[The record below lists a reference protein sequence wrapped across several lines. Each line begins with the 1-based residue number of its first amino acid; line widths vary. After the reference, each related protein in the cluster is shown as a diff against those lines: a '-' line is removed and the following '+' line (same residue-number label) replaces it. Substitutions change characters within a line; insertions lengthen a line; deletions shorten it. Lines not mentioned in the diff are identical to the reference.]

1 MDLTSAAAATD
12 DPLQGF
18 SIDDDDDLD
27 LVDEDVTVL
36 DPLRTAVGE
45 GTTSRSTADVAADA
59 AEDDGGGGTSIGSS
73 SSGAARITALMS
85 SLNSSLSEERMAA
98 LAPPAA
104 IDSHPP
110 PSAAV
115 APSAAVID
123 SLPPPSAAA
132 SLLKNNQESIVAEA
146 LSHLGNE
153 TSPTITTTVTVVE
166 SSTNGPATH
175 PRERQQQQQR
185 PVAPSI
191 KKVPQHANIGN
202 IGSSVSSATSSLA
215 ARIGGAAGSI
225 SGSGGGG
232 SSGGGTSNS
241 GPSWYENVASQAG
254 SLARKTASSLQD
266 AAATAVSSLDQQ
278 VVRGSAAAAGPA
290 SPAVGAAAIP
300 APMAMQSQQPH
311 MQQPSQ
317 MAAYSFQQKPQRPMG
332 AGGAQP
338 ATVST
343 SAATLTPTPTTSL
356 HGQPSQPEMDNSMKS
371 ALLASALEG
380 AGDSLLPGERV
391 IMFLSH
397 LSNVRDSA
405 GTNTGVGTD
414 YDLMMCDRESNSL
427 ASLLPPSVT
436 TQSGQT
442 AVQATGG
449 LPSSNSVIWCCA
461 MTFYRIIL
469 FAYRECD
476 FPATTK
482 VSDGSD
488 VGYSMGSSDDLTDI
502 GAATVGGEAAAEKAC
517 SKLKNDEWQAS
528 TAALDEVIRTA
539 SVSRQYQLTQNW
551 ARRQQRRHH
560 VLQMPLAS
568 IERVERV
575 SQYTGGALAAA
586 QVPYTTSSNSLGLT
600 LYGKDNFRHLGF
612 TAPNYNDAVR
622 AHDAL
627 NTYAFPGRRNLGYLF
642 AFESRRTEVMASI
655 QKIENAST
663 GASTSNTGTIPQQSM
678 QQQIITARCTHRR
691 YEPRKEFGRLGV
703 LDSREGTSNPSPW
716 KIIQSLNSTY
726 TLCPSYPSILVGP
739 RQISDDSAEGQRLLR
754 RVAAFRSEGRMP
766 VLTWGNAVDG
776 ASIWRSSQPR
786 VGLQGNRSSADEHY
800 LRTIAES
807 AANAALSA
815 DKARHLLK
823 IPGRQ
828 FLQSLIGGTNEEYLL
843 MQSSPSGRP
852 PICLKIMDLR
862 PKSSA
867 VANRTQGYG
876 YENTSY
882 YTGCDISFFGIGNIH
897 SVRDSYQKISALC
910 QSPLTNDVQ
919 WSQLVE
925 DTKWLNHIRLILS
938 ASWQTAFHVRYNR
951 LPVLL
956 HCSHGWDRT
965 SQVAALSELLLDPF
979 YRTKV
984 GFSTLIEKDFLAFG
998 HPFHTRCGH
1007 GEGKGER
1014 GGVGAGQVGGGGD
1027 EGQLSPIFIQF
1038 LDCSF
1043 QLVNQYPEYF
1053 EFNAEYLLVLSEH
1066 VYSCRFGT
1074 LLCDTERER
1083 ELVAGI
1089 RQRTHCLWEY
1099 LDSRND
1105 LTNPGYYKEADTLMM
1120 PLPTLLRNVTL
1131 WVDRHCMYGPKPT
1144 VRCLA
1149 PSVIDD
1155 LYRSVTAVAAAD
1167 DENDDSAYLIG
1178 PTPFSASSQSITG
1191 ATQWALQQAEQWKR
1205 VADCRQL
1212 EINELKKRLE
1222 LKEVEE

>member
-27 LVDEDVTVL
+27 LVDEEVTVL
-36 DPLRTAVGE
+36 DPLRTAVGK
-45 GTTSRSTADVAADA
+45 GAISSITGGADA
-59 AEDDGGGGTSIGSS
+59 ASGNSGGGTSIGSS
-73 SSGAARITALMS
+73 SSGGAARITALMS

-98 LAPPAA
+98 VAPSAV

-110 PSAAV
+110 PSAA
-115 APSAAVID
+115 
-123 SLPPPSAAA
+123 A
-132 SLLKNNQESIVAEA
+132 SLLRNNQESIVAEA

-153 TSPTITTTVTVVE
+153 TAAAATVAE
-166 SSTNGPATH
+166 SSTNGPADTYSRGRH
-175 PRERQQQQQR
+175 QEQQR
-185 PVAPSI
+185 PVAPS
-191 KKVPQHANIGN
+191 KNKTPQHANIG
-202 IGSSVSSATSSLA
+202 IISSSVSSATSSLA
-215 ARIGGAAGSI
+215 ARMGGAAGSI

-232 SSGGGTSNS
+232 DNGGGTTTSNNS

-278 VVRGSAAAAGPA
+278 VVRGSASAAGPA

-300 APMAMQSQQPH
+300 AQMAMLSQQPH
-311 MQQPSQ
+311 MQQPPQ
-317 MAAYSFQQKPQRPMG
+317 AAAYSFQQQPQRPMG

-338 ATVST
+338 AAVSPL
-343 SAATLTPTPTTSL
+343 AATLTPTPTTSL
-356 HGQPSQPEMDNSMKS
+356 HGQLSQPEMDNSMKS

-414 YDLMMCDRESNSL
+414 YDLMTCDREGNSL
-427 ASLLPPSVT
+427 ASMLPPSVT
-436 TQSGQT
+436 AQSEQA

-449 LPSSNSVIWCCA
+449 LPLSNSVIWCCA

-476 FPATTK
+476 IQATTK
-482 VSDGSD
+482 TSDGSD
-488 VGYSMGSSDDLTDI
+488 AGNSMGSSDDTTDI
-502 GAATVGGEAAAEKAC
+502 GALTVGGDAATEKAC
-517 SKLKNDEWQAS
+517 SKLNSDECQAS
-528 TAALDEVIRTA
+528 AAALDEVIRTA

-560 VLQMPLAS
+560 VIQMPLAS
-568 IERVERV
+568 IEKVERV

-586 QVPYTTSSNSLGLT
+586 QVPYTTSNNSLGLT
-600 LYGKDNFRHLGF
+600 VYGKHNFRHLSF

-663 GASTSNTGTIPQQSM
+663 GASTRSSNAGTIPQQSV

-815 DKARHLLK
+815 DKVRHLLK

-828 FLQSLIGGTNEEYLL
+828 FLQTLIGGTNEEDLL
-843 MQSSPSGRP
+843 MQSPPSGRP

-897 SVRDSYQKISALC
+897 AVRDSYQKISSLC

-984 GFSTLIEKDFLAFG
+984 GFSTLIEKDFMAFG

-1014 GGVGAGQVGGGGD
+1014 GGVGTGQVGGGGD

-1038 LDCSF
+1038 LDCCF

-1144 VRCLA
+1144 VRCVA
-1149 PSVIDD
+1149 PSVIDY
-1155 LYRSVTAVAAAD
+1155 LYRSVTAVSAAD
-1167 DENDDSAYLIG
+1167 DENDDSADSIG
-1178 PTPFSASSQSITG
+1178 PTPFSASSQTITG

-1222 LKEVEE
+1222 LKEVKE

>member
-1 MDLTSAAAATD
+1 MDLAPAAAAAATDDPLTD

-45 GTTSRSTADVAADA
+45 GAAIKSAPGGAADA
-59 AEDDGGGGTSIGSS
+59 AGGDSGGGTSTSIGIS
-73 SSGAARITALMS
+73 SSGAAQITALMS
-85 SLNSSLSEERMAA
+85 SLGEERMAG
-98 LAPPAA
+98 LAPSAV

-110 PSAAV
+110 PSAA
-115 APSAAVID
+115 
-123 SLPPPSAAA
+123 A
-132 SLLKNNQESIVAEA
+132 SLLRNNQESIVAEA

-153 TSPTITTTVTVVE
+153 NAAAATVLE
-166 SSTNGPATH
+166 RSTNGPAPY

-191 KKVPQHANIGN
+191 NKTPQHANIGS

-215 ARIGGAAGSI
+215 ARIGGATGSI
-225 SGSGGGG
+225 SGAGVGGGG
-232 SSGGGTSNS
+232 GTSSSNS

-290 SPAVGAAAIP
+290 SPEVGAAAIP
-300 APMAMQSQQPH
+300 APMAMLSQQPH
-311 MQQPSQ
+311 MRQPSQ
-317 MAAYSFQQKPQRPMG
+317 TAPYSFQQQPQRPMG

-343 SAATLTPTPTTSL
+343 SAASLTSTPTTSL
-356 HGQPSQPEMDNSMKS
+356 HGQTSQPEMDNSMKS

-391 IMFLSH
+391 IMFISH

-414 YDLMMCDRESNSL
+414 YDLMTCDRESNSL
-427 ASLLPPSVT
+427 ASVLPPPVT
-436 TQSGQT
+436 TQSGQA
-442 AVQATGG
+442 AVQSTGG
-449 LPSSNSVIWCCA
+449 QPSSNSVIWCCA

-476 FPATTK
+476 FPPTTK
-482 VSDGSD
+482 ISDGSNA
-488 VGYSMGSSDDLTDI
+488 GNNHSTGSSDDQTDL
-502 GAATVGGEAAAEKAC
+502 GAATVGGDAVTEKAC
-517 SKLKNDEWQAS
+517 SELNSDECQAT

-539 SVSRQYQLTQNW
+539 SVSRHYQLTQNW

-575 SQYTGGALAAA
+575 SQYTGGALTAA
-586 QVPYTTSSNSLGLT
+586 QVPYITSSGTSNSLGLT

-612 TAPNYNDAVR
+612 TSPNYNDAVR

-655 QKIENAST
+655 QKIENAGS
-663 GASTSNTGTIPQQSM
+663 GASTSNTGTIPQQST

-691 YEPRKEFGRLGV
+691 YDPRKEFGRLGV
-703 LDSREGTSNPSPW
+703 LGSREGTSNPSPW

-766 VLTWGNAVDG
+766 VLTWGNAMDG

-815 DKARHLLK
+815 DKVRHLLK

-828 FLQSLIGGTNEEYLL
+828 FLQTLIGGTNEEDLL
-843 MQSSPSGRP
+843 MQSSPTGRP
-852 PICLKIMDLR
+852 RICLKIMDLR

-897 SVRDSYQKISALC
+897 AVRDSYQKISSLC

-984 GFSTLIEKDFLAFG
+984 GFSTLIEKDFMAFG

-1014 GGVGAGQVGGGGD
+1014 GGVGTGQVGGGGD

-1038 LDCSF
+1038 LDCCF

-1120 PLPTLLRNVTL
+1120 PLPMLLRNVTL

-1149 PSVIDD
+1149 PSVIDN
-1155 LYRSVTAVAAAD
+1155 LYRSVTTVAAAD
-1167 DENDDSAYLIG
+1167 NENDDSADLIG

-1205 VADCRQL
+1205 VADRRQL

-1222 LKEVEE
+1222 VKEAKE

>member
-1 MDLTSAAAATD
+1 MDLTSAAA
-12 DPLQGF
+12 DPLEGF
-18 SIDDDDDLD
+18 SIDDDDDL
-27 LVDEDVTVL
+27 VDEDVTVAVAL
-36 DPLRTAVGE
+36 DPLRTASVSAVGE
-45 GTTSRSTADVAADA
+45 GAGCSTGDSPGG
-59 AEDDGGGGTSIGSS
+59 EGGGGTSSGGS
-73 SSGAARITALMS
+73 AARINALMS
-85 SLNSSLSEERMAA
+85 SLNSSLSEERIAA
-98 LAPPAA
+98 ASYSAV
-104 IDSHPP
+104 IDTHASTP
-110 PSAAV
+110 PSAA
-115 APSAAVID
+115 
-123 SLPPPSAAA
+123 
-132 SLLKNNQESIVAEA
+132 SLLTSNQESIVAEA
-146 LSHLGNE
+146 LSHLKNE
-153 TSPTITTTVTVVE
+153 TQAPTATAAALT
-166 SSTNGPATH
+166 STANCIDSAGDPACH
-175 PRERQQQQQR
+175 LRERQQQQQR
-185 PVAPSI
+185 PLAPRMNTT
-191 KKVPQHANIGN
+191 PQHVHIGS

-225 SGSGGGG
+225 GGGGSGGGGG
-232 SSGGGTSNS
+232 SSGGGGG

-254 SLARKTASSLQD
+254 SLARKTANTLQD
-266 AAATAVSSLDQQ
+266 AAVTAVSSLDQQ
-278 VVRGSAAAAGPA
+278 VGLGGSTVVGSAPTPA
-290 SPAVGAAAIP
+290 GAAAVAA
-300 APMAMQSQQPH
+300 APTAMRSHQSRVQQQP
-311 MQQPSQ
+311 QT
-317 MAAYSFQQKPQRPMG
+317 AAYSFQPQRSMG
-332 AGGAQP
+332 AGGVQSSALP
-338 ATVST
+338 ASG
-343 SAATLTPTPTTSL
+343 ATPTSTPTASI
-356 HGQPSQPEMDNSMKS
+356 HGHPPQPEMDNSMKS
-371 ALLASALEG
+371 ALLSSALEG

-397 LSNVRDSA
+397 LSSVRDSA

-414 YDLMMCDRESNSL
+414 YDLITIDYESNSL
-427 ASLLPPSVT
+427 ASMLPPPPTS
-436 TQSGQT
+436 QSGQP
-442 AVQATGG
+442 AIHATGG
-449 LPSSNSVIWCCA
+449 LALSNSVIWCCA

-476 FPATTK
+476 FPATAK
-482 VSDGSD
+482 ISDGSD
-488 VGYSMGSSDDLTDI
+488 AGNSTGSSGNPADI
-502 GAATVGGEAAAEKAC
+502 EAATGQATTEKAC
-517 SKLKNDEWQAS
+517 GELNGDECQVS

-539 SVSRQYQLTQNW
+539 SVSKQFQLTQNW
-551 ARRQQRRHH
+551 ARQQQRRHH

-575 SQYTGGALAAA
+575 SQYTGGTLAAA
-586 QVPYTTSSNSLGLT
+586 QVPYTTSSNSLGLI

-612 TAPNYNDAVR
+612 TATNYNDAVR

-655 QKIENAST
+655 QRVGNANP
-663 GASTSNTGTIPQQSM
+663 STSNNDTAPQQSM
-678 QQQIITARCTHRR
+678 QQQIITARCTNRR
-691 YEPRKEFGRLGV
+691 YEARKEFGRLGV
-703 LDSREGTSNPSPW
+703 LDSREGTSKPSPW

-739 RQISDDSAEGQRLLR
+739 HQISDDSVEGQRLLR

-786 VGLQGNRSSADEHY
+786 VGLQGNRSSADEQY
-800 LRTIAES
+800 LRAIAEC
-807 AANAALSA
+807 AANAAVPV
-815 DKARHLLK
+815 DKAQLLLK
-823 IPGRQ
+823 IPGRR
-828 FLQSLIGGTNEEYLL
+828 FLQTLIGGTNEEDLL
-843 MQSSPSGRP
+843 MQSSPSIRS
-852 PICLKIMDLR
+852 PIGLKIMDLR

-897 SVRDSYQKISALC
+897 AVRDSYQKMSSLC

-925 DTKWLNHIRLILS
+925 DTKWLSHIRLILS

-965 SQVAALSELLLDPF
+965 SQVAALAELLLDPF

-984 GFSTLIEKDFLAFG
+984 GFSTLIEKDFMAFG

-1014 GGVGAGQVGGGGD
+1014 GGVGAGQAGGGGD

-1038 LDCSF
+1038 LDCCY

-1105 LTNPGYYKEADTLMM
+1105 LTNPGYYKEAETLMM

-1144 VRCLA
+1144 VRCLV
-1149 PSVIDD
+1149 PSVIED

-1167 DENDDSAYLIG
+1167 DENDDSVDLTT
-1178 PTPFSASSQSITG
+1178 PMPFSVSSQSITG
-1191 ATQWALQQAEQWKR
+1191 IAQWALKQAEQWKR
-1205 VADCRQL
+1205 IADSRQR
-1212 EINELKKRLE
+1212 EIIDLKKKLE
-1222 LKEVEE
+1222 LKG

>member
-1 MDLTSAAAATD
+1 MEAD

-27 LVDEDVTVL
+27 LVDEDVVTVL
-36 DPLRTAVGE
+36 DPLWTAVGE
-45 GTTSRSTADVAADA
+45 GTSRTTTGDA
-59 AEDDGGGGTSIGSS
+59 AGGDCAGGTNASSGSS

-85 SLNSSLSEERMAA
+85 SLNSSLSEERMAT
-98 LAPPAA
+98 L
-104 IDSHPP
+104 
-110 PSAAV
+110 
-115 APSAAVID
+115 APSAVIGSSD
-123 SLPPPSAAA
+123 SPPPSAAA
-132 SLLKNNQESIVAEA
+132 SLLMSNRETIVAEA

-153 TSPTITTTVTVVE
+153 TPPAAATATVT
-166 SSTNGPATH
+166 SSGTNDPTVYSS
-175 PRERQQQQQR
+175 ERQQQH
-185 PVAPSI
+185 PVAVAPIINKTS
-191 KKVPQHANIGN
+191 QHANIGT

-225 SGSGGGG
+225 SGTGGGG
-232 SSGGGTSNS
+232 SSGGGTRSSNNS

-266 AAATAVSSLDQQ
+266 AAVTAVSSLDQQ
-278 VVRGSAAAAGPA
+278 VVRGSAAAGPV
-290 SPAVGAAAIP
+290 SQAVGGAAIP
-300 APMAMQSQQPH
+300 APITMLSQQ
-311 MQQPSQ
+311 QSSQ
-317 MAAYSFQQKPQRPMG
+317 TAAYSFQQQPQRPVG
-332 AGGAQP
+332 TGGIQP
-338 ATVST
+338 AAVS
-343 SAATLTPTPTTSL
+343 ALPATLTPTPTASF

-371 ALLASALEG
+371 ALLSSALEET
-380 AGDSLLPGERV
+380 GDSLLPGERV

-405 GTNTGVGTD
+405 STNTGVGTD
-414 YDLMMCDRESNSL
+414 YDLMTCDRESNSL
-427 ASLLPPSVT
+427 ASMLPLSVT
-436 TQSGQT
+436 TLSEQGV
-442 AVQATGG
+442 VQATGG
-449 LPSSNSVIWCCA
+449 LPSSKSIVWCCA

-476 FPATTK
+476 FPAATK
-482 VSDGSD
+482 ISDGSD
-488 VGYSMGSSDDLTDI
+488 AGNSMGSIDDPTDI
-502 GAATVGGEAAAEKAC
+502 GAATVGGDAATEKVC
-517 SKLKNDEWQAS
+517 SKFNSDECQVR

-539 SVSRQYQLTQNW
+539 SVSRHYQLTQNW

-560 VLQMPLAS
+560 LLQMPLAS

-612 TAPNYNDAVR
+612 TAPNYNDAIR

-642 AFESRRTEVMASI
+642 AFESRRMEVMASI

-663 GASTSNTGTIPQQSM
+663 GASSSNTAIIPQKPT

-703 LDSREGTSNPSPW
+703 LNSREGTSNPSPW
-716 KIIQSLNSTY
+716 KIIQSLNLTY

-807 AANAALSA
+807 AANAAVPA

-828 FLQSLIGGTNEEYLL
+828 FLQTLIGGTNEEDLL
-843 MQSSPSGRP
+843 MQSPPSGRP
-852 PICLKIMDLR
+852 PIRLKIMDLR

-897 SVRDSYQKISALC
+897 AVRDSYQKISSLC

-938 ASWQTAFHVRYNR
+938 ASWQAAFHVRYNR

-984 GFSTLIEKDFLAFG
+984 GFSTLIEKDFMAFG

-1038 LDCSF
+1038 LDCCF

-1053 EFNAEYLLVLSEH
+1053 EFNVEYLLVLSEH

-1099 LDSRND
+1099 LDSRID
-1105 LTNPGYYKEADTLMM
+1105 LTNSRYYKEADILMM

-1144 VRCLA
+1144 VRCIA
-1149 PSVIDD
+1149 PSVIND
-1155 LYRSVTAVAAAD
+1155 LYGSVTAVAVTD
-1167 DENDDSAYLIG
+1167 DENGDGENGDGADLI
-1178 PTPFSASSQSITG
+1178 PSTPFSKSNQSIAG
-1191 ATQWALQQAEQWKR
+1191 ATQWALQQAEEWKR
-1205 VADCRQL
+1205 IANSRQL

-1222 LKEVEE
+1222 LKE